1 MILGENGIKMGKRFP
16 EFCID
21 PMDIIN
27 NYGADTLRLY
37 EMFMGPLEASKPWSM
52 QGVEGAQKFLDRIY
66 RLYESGKIK
75 DEENKNL
82 EKVYHQTVKK
92 VSEDFESLGFN
103 TAISQM
109 MIFINAVYK
118 EEVFPK
124 EYAEGFVK
132 LLNPVAPHIGEE
144 LWEMLG
150 HTGTIAFEAWPTY
163 DESKLSDDEKEIA
176 VQVNGKV
183 RATIKIAVDEAED
196 SIKAKALEEENV
208 KRHMEGK
215 EVVKVIVIK
224 GKIVNIVVK

>member
-1 MILGENGIKMGKRFP
+1 
-16 EFCID
+16 
-21 PMDIIN
+21 
-27 NYGADTLRLY
+27 
-37 EMFMGPLEASKPWSM
+37 
-52 QGVEGAQKFLDRIY
+52 
-66 RLYESGKIK
+66 
-75 DEENKNL
+75 
-82 EKVYHQTVKK
+82 
-92 VSEDFESLGFN
+92 
-103 TAISQM
+103 M

-150 HTGTIAFEAWPTY
+150 HDKTIAYEPWPTY
-163 DESKLSDDEKEIA
+163 DESKISDDEKEIA

-183 RATIKIAVDEAED
+183 RATIKIGVDEDEE

-208 KRHMEGK
+208 KRHTDGK
-215 EVVKVIVIK
+215 EIVKMIVIK

>member
-1 MILGENGIKMGKRFP
+1 MGKRFP
-16 EFCID
+16 EFVVNPND
-21 PMDIIN
+21 VVEQ
-27 NYGADTLRLY
+27 YGADTLRLY
-37 EMFMGPLEASKPWSM
+37 EMFMGPLEASKPWSQ

-66 RLYESGKIK
+66 RLFESGKIK

-82 EKVYHQTVKK
+82 EKIYHQTVKK
-92 VSEDFESLGFN
+92 VTNDFESLGFN

-118 EEVFPK
+118 EDIFPK

-150 HTGTIAFEAWPTY
+150 HNNTIAYEVWPTW
-163 DESKLSDDEKEIA
+163 DESLLGEDEKEIA

-183 RATIKIAVDEAED
+183 RATVKIAVDEDEE
-196 SIKAKALEEENV
+196 SIKEKALEEENV